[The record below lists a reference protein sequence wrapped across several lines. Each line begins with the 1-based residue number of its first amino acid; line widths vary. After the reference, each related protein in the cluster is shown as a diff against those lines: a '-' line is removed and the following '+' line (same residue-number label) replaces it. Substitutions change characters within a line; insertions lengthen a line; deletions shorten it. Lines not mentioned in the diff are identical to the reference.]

1 MKHENQTETEG
12 GSLQPLILRRLAGDA
27 ELMEVGRKAVENELV
42 EWRDNTRFMPRN
54 NGLTIRNRDGSESG
68 IVRFGPEVGVAIA
81 LRAIAEHL
89 ETKAQNDQ
97 AHRSAPGATVE
108 RKGNDGNSK

>member
-1 MKHENQTETEG
+1 MKHEKQTKTEG
-12 GSLQPLILRRLAGDA
+12 CGSLHPVVLRHLADDV
-27 ELMEVGRKAVENELV
+27 ELMEVGRKAVENALV
-42 EWRDNTRFMPRN
+42 EWRDSRLSMLRRN
-54 NGLTIRNRDGSESG
+54 NGLVIREKDGKESS

-97 AHRSAPGATVE
+97 AE
-108 RKGNDGNSK
+108 RP